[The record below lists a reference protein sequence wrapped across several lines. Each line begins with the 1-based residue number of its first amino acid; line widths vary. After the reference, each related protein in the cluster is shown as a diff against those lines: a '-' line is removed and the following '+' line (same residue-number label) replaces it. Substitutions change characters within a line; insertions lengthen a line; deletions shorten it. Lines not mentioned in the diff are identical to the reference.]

1 MARYK
6 DSCNTVLIF
15 KELKLI
21 VIIQCDEC
29 LKGGE
34 IWKRYYRSQEQRM
47 SQPGE
52 GGSDF
57 TEKVTQKSFLKDEW
71 GFSKLS

>member
-1 MARYK
+1 MSAWREERYGK
-6 DSCNTVLIF
+6 D
-15 KELKLI
+15 
-21 VIIQCDEC
+21 IIGAKSSEWAN
-29 LKGGE
+29 LE
-34 IWKRYYRSQEQRM
+34 
-47 SQPGE
+47 E